1 MSKNPLPIRAGIS
14 ASRLYL
20 PKESWP
26 NLLSFLVQ
34 RFPHMSP
41 EIIEMRLAQG
51 DMVNEQGIPYTVT
64 SQYPADSWL
73 WYYREVEQ
81 EVRVPF
87 DIHILHQDAHL
98 IVIDKP
104 HFLASI
110 PGGRYLQETALIRL
124 RKMLDNYEISPIH
137 RLDRDT
143 AGLLLFCADP
153 TARGAYQTLFQGR
166 DIEKVYECVAPFN
179 PDLSFPLTRQSYIEK
194 SEHYF
199 TMQERPLEAEKTPQ
213 SNSLTHI
220 DIIQHND
227 KFAHYRLRPHTGKK
241 HQLRVHMNG
250 LGLPICHDE
259 FYPTLLPARPADDFD
274 KPLQLLARSIQFTD
288 PISGKRRYFES
299 QLQLELVKH
308 YFADVTVEQQGL

>member
-20 PKESWP
+20 PKEPWDM
-26 NLLSFLVQ
+26 LIDFLIA

-41 EIIEMRLAQG
+41 DIIRARLARG
-51 DMVNEQGIPYTVT
+51 DMVNQEGIPYTLN
-64 SQYPADSWL
+64 SPYPADSWL

-81 EVRVPF
+81 EVPVPF
-87 DIHILHQDAHL
+87 DIKIIHQDEHL

-124 RKMLDNYEISPIH
+124 RKMLNNYAISPIH

-143 AGLLLFCADP
+143 AGLLLFCANPDY
-153 TARGAYQTLFQGR
+153 RGAYQTLFQGR
-166 DIEKVYECVAPFN
+166 DIDKVYECVAPFN
-179 PDLSFPLTRQSYIEK
+179 PHITFPLTRKSYIEK
-194 SEHYF
+194 SDSYF
-199 TMQERPLEAEKTPQ
+199 TMQEKSFPSEQEGLV
-213 SNSLTHI
+213 NSQTEITL
-220 DIIQHND
+220 IQHNGQ
-227 KFAHYRLRPHTGKK
+227 FAHYRLHPLTGKK

-259 FYPTLLPARPADDFD
+259 FYPLLLPARDADNFER
-274 KPLQLLARSIQFTD
+274 PLQLLAKAIRFTD
-288 PISGKRRYFES
+288 PISGQQRYFES
-299 QLQLELVKH
+299 QLTLELVNQ
-308 YFADVTVEQQGL
+308 YFSKRAS